1 MKSIRNPLIA
11 LLATQ
16 ILFAGLFAGCAE
28 DILNTRAPKLEA
40 SAYTDGQFY
49 TSFDDETL
57 TIDLGEVPV
66 HAEKNAIFLLENPT
80 QMPLMIREIN
90 AIDSTGRRWKDP
102 TFRDPAPTTD
112 EPPASAGSP
121 WTVGV
126 LSTRQLVL
134 PYAPVEEGVHHITYE
149 IVTNATNLVE
159 GKILVHVLA
168 SAVYHGAPDIE
179 VEYNAYVGPILDQ
192 DCVDVDGTGDI
203 KCVIPPVN
211 ALDFGNI
218 GLGTTG
224 TARLIIRNR
233 AECPPYEG
241 VDICGL
247 CQLTVD
253 KDQGATAY
261 NIGLGFKADTNTDE
275 RFSFAGSTATP
286 FQIKQRNITECG
298 ETGEVRL
305 LVNFVAPTEEGIF
318 ETTIIVESND
328 FDEPILEIPVIAH
341 ARNAPIAIAKLRE
354 FDANSPSSPYS
365 DADDIEPLTR
375 VYLDG
380 RDSYDPTDP
389 NDPTLI
395 GSYLWEVLEFPAG
408 TDPAMFD
415 PSGASSDLFSFWLP
429 LAGHYVVRLTVWN
442 TDGIMSGDTE
452 SSRVE
457 FDVIPGDRMHIQLVW
472 DSPSNDQ
479 DLHMTYASHDDRVCN
494 KPYDCH
500 WLNKTPIW
508 FTDAGEDDG
517 PNPSL
522 DIDDTNGLGPENINI
537 DDPNPGTYRVY
548 VHFWGDFNFTGS
560 SSTIQTVRIWLNGVQ
575 RAEYRRTMSADKDIW
590 AVGDITWNAD
600 GTGTVVPYPSDLAGQ
615 VGSIDHMEEC
625 SDPGWAFP

>member
-179 VEYNAYVGPILDQ
+179 VEYNAYVGPVLEQ

-224 TARLIIRNR
+224 T
-233 AECPPYEG
+233 
-241 VDICGL
+241 
-247 CQLTVD
+247 
-253 KDQGATAY
+253 
-261 NIGLGFKADTNTDE
+261 
-275 RFSFAGSTATP
+275 
-286 FQIKQRNITECG
+286 
-298 ETGEVRL
+298 
-305 LVNFVAPTEEGIF
+305 
-318 ETTIIVESND
+318 
-328 FDEPILEIPVIAH
+328 
-341 ARNAPIAIAKLRE
+341 
-354 FDANSPSSPYS
+354 
-365 DADDIEPLTR
+365 
-375 VYLDG
+375 
-380 RDSYDPTDP
+380 
-389 NDPTLI
+389 
-395 GSYLWEVLEFPAG
+395 
-408 TDPAMFD
+408 
-415 PSGASSDLFSFWLP
+415 
-429 LAGHYVVRLTVWN
+429 
-442 TDGIMSGDTE
+442 
-452 SSRVE
+452 
-457 FDVIPGDRMHIQLVW
+457 
-472 DSPSNDQ
+472 
-479 DLHMTYASHDDRVCN
+479 
-494 KPYDCH
+494 
-500 WLNKTPIW
+500 
-508 FTDAGEDDG
+508 
-517 PNPSL
+517 
-522 DIDDTNGLGPENINI
+522 
-537 DDPNPGTYRVY
+537 
-548 VHFWGDFNFTGS
+548 
-560 SSTIQTVRIWLNGVQ
+560 
-575 RAEYRRTMSADKDIW
+575 
-590 AVGDITWNAD
+590 
-600 GTGTVVPYPSDLAGQ
+600 
-615 VGSIDHMEEC
+615 
-625 SDPGWAFP
+625 